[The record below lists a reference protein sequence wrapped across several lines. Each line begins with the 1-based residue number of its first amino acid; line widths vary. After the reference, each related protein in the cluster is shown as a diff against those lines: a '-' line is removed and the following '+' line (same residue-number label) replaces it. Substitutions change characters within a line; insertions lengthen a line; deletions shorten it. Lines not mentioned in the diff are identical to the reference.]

1 MNRNRKCMSCV
12 AAVLVFALILSS
24 FGISVFAESGLK
36 TFTPAKAAVGPDA
49 YWPYFDEW
57 NASKVFPSF
66 AVRFKGAPLPV

>member
-1 MNRNRKCMSCV
+1 MNRNRKCMSGV

-49 YWPYFDEW
+49 YWPYFD
-57 NASKVFPSF
+57 
-66 AVRFKGAPLPV
+66 